1 MVIYK
6 LFPSSKRRDTN
17 LLERTQPSLEHNLV
31 ESAYVAELQGFGS
44 SLRNQEPLKCSQH
57 RSSPASNLSVETSP
71 YLCPPPHGLQR
82 GRLVPKWRHLWL
94 NLCFLVGR
102 KNEISLVLDNI
113 FTKDGYPINPRVS
126 SYLLRLKTCTK
137 VTYFE
142 YPV

>member
-1 MVIYK
+1 MYSRQFQSPRGTSMYRIKGPPNVSIRIKGPPNVSIAPK
-6 LFPSSKRRDTN
+6 LGQRLRPISS
-17 LLERTQPSLEHNLV
+17 
-31 ESAYVAELQGFGS
+31 SA
-44 SLRNQEPLKCSQH
+44 
-57 RSSPASNLSVETSP
+57 ETSP

-82 GRLVPKWRHLWL
+82 RRLVPKWRHLWL

-126 SYLLRLKTCTK
+126 SYLRRPKTCTK

-142 YPV
+142 YKI